1 MNKDLYTKRTDAAWS
16 RMYARLEQDGLTKPQ
31 AHRRH
36 TTILPRNKWSI
47 VAAACVMVF
56 VALSALYFAGH
67 DAKVQLQTVYNNDET
82 AALVKTLEDGS
93 IVYLA
98 GSSALK
104 YPTHFESDKREV
116 TLEGNAY
123 FDVTHLQHRPFLIK
137 AKGVLIEVLG
147 TAFNVNSSDGKPFKL
162 SVNRG
167 RVRVKDIATSEEVL
181 VDSGSTVTA
190 DLNGLHLLQTKDNA
204 QFERLQRS
212 IRFKDETLGNIL
224 RVVNR
229 LPYTQKLQTTS
240 EFNERRLTVSFSND
254 SPQMIAT
261 LISTALNLKYTEQ
274 NNVIT
279 IH

>member
-1 MNKDLYTKRTDAAWS
+1 
-16 RMYARLEQDGLTKPQ
+16 
-31 AHRRH
+31 
-36 TTILPRNKWSI
+36 
-47 VAAACVMVF
+47 VAAACVVVF

-67 DAKVQLQTVYNNDET
+67 DSKVQLQTVYNNDKT

-104 YPTHFESDKREV
+104 YPAHFESEKREV

-123 FDVTHLQHRPFLIK
+123 FDITHLQHRPFLIK
-137 AKGVLIEVLG
+137 AKGILIEVLG
-147 TAFNVNSSDGKPFKL
+147 TAFNVNSSDGKPFIL

-167 RVRVKDIATSEEVL
+167 RVRVKDMATSEEVL
-181 VDSGSTVTA
+181 VDSGHTVTA
-190 DLNGLHLLQTKDNA
+190 DLNGLHLLQTKNNA

-229 LPYTQKLQTTS
+229 ISYPQKLQTMP
-240 EFNERRLTVSFSND
+240 EFNGRRLTVSFSND
-254 SPQMIAT
+254 SPLMIAT